1 MHFIKNNKLCKYMS
15 SQTIFVS
22 IIFIHVQ
29 YARGLLSIYN
39 VKKEFY

>member
-15 SQTIFVS
+15 SETISVL
-22 IIFIHVQ
+22 IIIIHVQ

-39 VKKEFY
+39 IEKKYL